1 MKSTTSRA
9 PDTAGVG
16 RKVGIASLIM
26 MASVFLSRV
35 IGLGREVTIAYV
47 GGAGAGVDAY
57 QVAFVLPE
65 MLNHVVASG
74 FLSVTFIPLFA
85 RHLAEGREREGWRV
99 FSAILT
105 GFGLLLLMLIALG
118 EWFTPALVG
127 LLAPGLDDPAVFAAA
142 VRMTR
147 IILPAQFFFF
157 AGGLFMAVQFA
168 RERFAVPALAPLV
181 YNLGIIG
188 GGLTLGGRFGMEGFA
203 WGVLA
208 GAFGGNFLVQLW
220 GARRVGMRFRPRLD
234 FGHPD
239 VGRYLRLTLPLM
251 VGMTM
256 TFSTEIFFKF
266 FGSFLPRGGIAAL
279 NYGLR
284 VMLMLVGLFGQAAG
298 VASYPFL
305 ARMAAEGRLGEM
317 NRLLNATLRF
327 LLLVIPL
334 SALFMVLRH
343 EVIRVLFQRG
353 AFDAADTLRTASVM
367 GWLLTGTAA
376 FAAQTVVVRGFYAT
390 QNTLFPAVFGTVAV
404 LLSLPVYGVGLHFM
418 GARGVALAVAA
429 SATLQVWLLF
439 VLWNRRSGNAASRTV
454 YRAFFRMLLLALLL
468 GPPLELLRRW
478 VAANASGWIDPASW
492 IGSLALCLGIGA
504 LFVLLAVPLGRLF
517 GIGEIDRFWNRLADR
532 FGQRRG
538 G

>member
-16 RKVGIASLIM
+16 RKVGAASLIM

-35 IGLGREVTIAYV
+35 IGLGREVTVAYV

-65 MLNHVVASG
+65 ILNHVVASG

-105 GFGLLLLMLIALG
+105 GFGLLLLMLIVLG
-118 EWFTPALVG
+118 EWFTPALVV

-168 RERFAVPALAPLV
+168 RERFAVPALAPLL
-181 YNLGIIG
+181 YNMGIIG
-188 GGLTLGGRFGMEGFA
+188 GGLFLGGRLGMEGFA

-208 GAFGGNFLVQLW
+208 GAFAGNFLVQIW

-251 VGMTM
+251 VGLTM

-284 VMLMLVGLFGQAAG
+284 VMLMLVGIFGQAAG

-305 ARMAAEGRLGEM
+305 ARMAAEGRRDEM
-317 NRLLNATLRF
+317 NRLLNVTLRF

-334 SALFMVLRH
+334 SALFMVLRQ

-353 AFDAADTLRTASVM
+353 AFDAADTLRTAGVM

-404 LLSLPVYGVGLHFM
+404 LLSLPVYALGLHFM
-418 GARGVALAVAA
+418 GARGVALAVAV

-478 VAANASGWIDPASW
+478 VAANAGGWIDPASW
-492 IGSLALCLGIGA
+492 IGSLALCVGIGT
-504 LFVLLAVPLGRLF
+504 LFVLLAVPLGRLL
-517 GIGEIDRFWNRLADR
+517 GIGEIDRFRDRLADR
-532 FGQRRG
+532 LRRRG